1 MKKQKYVDIISS
13 IILIALGA
21 VYFHAASVLP
31 EPLTSEPLG
40 PAGFPQFLAI
50 ILIGLSLGLLI
61 RAIMSKSEEDNSPT
75 KFTPKDIKCF
85 LLIIVMLILY
95 VMGIQYIGYL
105 VSTFLFAAGAGLS
118 LAFFIAAAC
127 FCVMGASW
135 KKPAAVLIPSIII
148 GVVCYVMFKMLF
160 NADLPSGILI

>member
-105 VSTFLFAAGAGLS
+105 VSTFLFAA
-118 LAFFIAAAC
+118 AC